1 MPETV
6 VQVGPILL
14 DDGPAK
20 PVAKVGDLVPVA
32 LDYPPLSPPI
42 TARFTCTVEEWQ
54 RERKTP
60 EWAYRAAYIANHWC
74 VGLLLPASDYDA
86 AIHAAQHGE
95 IRLWPSRTFP
105 T

>member
-14 DDGPAK
+14 DDGSAIR
-20 PVAKVGDLVPVA
+20 VAKVGDLVSIAPDQLHLHPPVT
-32 LDYPPLSPPI
+32 Y
-42 TARFTCTVEEWQ
+42 TVEEWQ
-54 RERKTP
+54 RERQTP
-60 EWAYRAAYIANHWC
+60 EWAYRAAYVANHWC
-74 VGLLLPASDYDA
+74 VGLLLPASEYDA